1 MAFIRGTVPF
11 GTHKLSFALTQ
22 ALQMKI
28 RSIANL
34 ASLPRSPATK
44 PSIALH
50 AKWTA
55 LSLSRFARPS
65 LFGVSPG
72 GLDG

>member
-1 MAFIRGTVPF
+1 MTFIRSTVPF
-11 GTHKLSFALTQ
+11 GTHKSGFALTQ

-34 ASLPRSPATK
+34 ASLPRSAATK
-44 PSIALH
+44 PPMALS